1 MPVNVENFRIA
12 DFQQA
17 LDHVADDQNVVLKEN
32 GFEAKGKAGAFFAGK
47 TARRNAAEALYHAV
61 KAQYGDTVADTLAP
75 QLRDSMVKGK
85 PLSARTVRTVLAD
98 AQEFR
103 QALRDANSAAVRAFA
118 EGNRA
123 QGDTR
128 NIDAALHDFG
138 VPEVDQPAMKEAIL
152 HRLSERA
159 LESTHILSFAE
170 LRELSSAV
178 TFEAVQDMPA
188 LFQTMQDV
196 HADRLSAQHG
206 LDAGQ
211 AAQMRQLVQLA
222 AAEARNAAHGQI
234 PLTPSEIC
242 RAASR
247 GELPGQQAL
256 LFAFGKVDHPD
267 AGVRDAMLLTTEAS
281 RIDMAFLCG
290 LSQKGGGISLSVRL
304 LEVLPEMRRMQ
315 PEGPLSRE
323 TQWQACFGEALP
335 ADEAGKDTFHFYQDM
350 IIKLENSFAALKPGD
365 PIAGFNG
372 MMYLSNGL
380 STEKCMQSVMG
391 PVALDMGDFITQ
403 PSLYALSRL
412 PDMPAIEKQ
421 IAGDIHRRGTHNS
434 IQGFS
439 PVISF
444 GAPGQPVQSV
454 HIRDTSGL
462 TEAQKADFRE
472 GKPTPISASLVQHCR
487 DICGGNELQ
496 ARVLAIGLTQAG
508 TMATRTLSPATG
520 EFNSEHAPHHMDVRR
535 QDDGSVTLRIYTP
548 GSSMLTADYTYTIQP
563 NGENRLT
570 DFHMHG
576 LHNDQ
581 RFLAMPEQSRLA
593 LLHALENASP
603 DEAAV
608 LRGDFFGTPPA
619 GFDMQNGL
627 DAFAESIIRGD
638 AGFLTQTQQQ
648 KVGEDGIHASF
659 TLDTARRNI
668 HSFTT
673 AGERVDVPPIA
684 EEGEEGMHGEEV
696 AAFCTDRLVRMLGQE
711 HRNILPFVSMMTS
724 QAGLDCAM
732 SFLPHMAGLSDRGN
746 MHLMMANIQPAFD
759 VSEHQVDV
767 ILDGDRL
774 TIRTEFSQGFREMER
789 LMDQDTPPALILRG
803 RVSMVI
809 DLAAPPT
816 EHEVDGKVVLMPQF
830 TLENGDVHFET
841 PAF

>member
-85 PLSARTVRTVLAD
+85 PLSARAVRAALAD

-103 QALRDANSAAVRAFA
+103 QAVRDANEVAVRTFA

-178 TFEAVQDMPA
+178 TFEAVQNMPA

-281 RIDMAFLCG
+281 RIDMALLCG

-335 ADEAGKDTFHFYQDM
+335 ADTAGKDTGHFYQDM

-412 PDMPAIEKQ
+412 PDMPDIEKQ
-421 IAGDIHRRGTHNS
+421 IAGDIHRRGTHNG

-472 GKPTPISASLVQHCR
+472 GKPNPISARLVQHCR
-487 DICGGNELQ
+487 ELCGGNELQ
-496 ARVLAIGLTQAG
+496 ARVLAMGLTQAG

-520 EFNSEHAPHHMDVRR
+520 EFNSEHAPHHMDACRNE
-535 QDDGSVTLRIYTP
+535 DGSVTLRIYTP
-548 GSSMLTADYTYTIQP
+548 DSSLLNADYTYTIQP

-570 DFHMHG
+570 DFHMHD
-576 LHNDQ
+576 LHNDP
-581 RFLAMPEQSRLA
+581 RFLAMPEPSKAA
-593 LLHALENASP
+593 LLEGMATVRAKIPQAMEQQAAL
-603 DEAAV
+603 V
-608 LRGDFFGTPPA
+608 RLRNDFFGIMPETYDINA
-619 GFDMQNGL
+619 GMQRFKDENL
-627 DAFAESIIRGD
+627 IAD
-638 AGFLTQTQQQ
+638 FLTPTQQGQ
-648 KVGEDGIHASF
+648 VND
-659 TLDTARRNI
+659 R
-668 HSFTT
+668 
-673 AGERVDVPPIA
+673 
-684 EEGEEGMHGEEV
+684 GMHESFFKDAERGSIGRMGNERTPGNKSKEFYEEK
-696 AAFCTDRLVRMLGQE
+696 LLNIIPEE
-711 HRNILPFVSMMTS
+711 HRRFLPFVSMMAS
-724 QAGLDCAM
+724 QAGMDSTL
-732 SFLPHMAGLSDRGN
+732 SFLPFLSGASDPGA
-746 MHLMMANIQPAFD
+746 MHLNEAGILVDTDDHILNLIPTERGLRMELTFSQPFRTIAEDHDNPHSLFLNGRLTMD
-759 VSEHQVDV
+759 IDFTAEPSVHQVDV
-767 ILDGDRL
+767 VRNDQVVGQRTVYVPQCTLLD
-774 TIRTEFSQGFREMER
+774 
-789 LMDQDTPPALILRG
+789 
-803 RVSMVI
+803 
-809 DLAAPPT
+809 
-816 EHEVDGKVVLMPQF
+816 
-830 TLENGDVHFET
+830 GDVHFET
-841 PAF
+841 PRV